1 MEYPS
6 QRRTCFAGAGAM
18 PAWSANRVKRLD
30 LFLDGNSGAIARSLF
45 STEARIESISLNY
58 VFVLALGIG
67 IVAGLR
73 SLTAPAVVAWGA
85 HLGWL
90 NLHGSPLAFIGST
103 PAVAIFSLLAI
114 GEVVADKL
122 PMIPKR
128 TAPAPLMARVVTGG
142 LCGACL
148 CAAVGKSL
156 LVGTLLGG
164 MGGIVG
170 AFLGYRIRRR
180 LDLHIKDLLVAVC
193 EDLAAVGLALFLVS
207 R

>member
-6 QRRTCFAGAGAM
+6 RGRTCFAGAGAM
-18 PAWSANRVKRLD
+18 SAYNANRVERLD
-30 LFLDGNSGAIARSLF
+30 LFLNGHSSAVAQSLF
-45 STEARIESISLNY
+45 STESSIESIALNY

-90 NLHGSPLAFIGST
+90 NLQGSPLAFIGST
-103 PAVAIFSLLAI
+103 TAVAILSVLAI
-114 GEVVADKL
+114 GELIADKL

-156 LVGTLLGG
+156 LAGTLLGG
-164 MGGIVG
+164 IGGIVG
-170 AFLGYRIRRR
+170 AFLGYGIRRR
-180 LDLHIKDLLVAVC
+180 LDLRIKDLLVAVC
-193 EDLAAVGLALFLVS
+193 EDLVAVGLALFLVS